1 MRPRP
6 HRPLA
11 ASAATGLLLA
21 ALGFGCA
28 GGFEGPSL
36 PIDEADR
43 QQLRA
48 ELEASIERD
57 RAELAN
63 LVAVPRDVDVDPL
76 YDDATLRAL
85 ADRITRDS
93 ARLAELR
100 EEPLP

>member
-6 HRPLA
+6 YRPLA
-11 ASAATGLLLA
+11 ASAATGLSLA

-28 GGFEGPSL
+28 GWFERPPSAMNA
-36 PIDEADR
+36 PDR
-43 QQLRA
+43 LQLQA
-48 ELEASIERD
+48 NLEASIERD

-63 LVAVPRDVDVDPL
+63 LVALPRAVDADPL
-76 YDDATLRAL
+76 YDDATLREL